1 LSENF
6 KKITLLGFMGCGKST
21 VGKIVAQELKFT
33 FIDVDALI
41 EAKLKMK
48 ITDIFKTFGEEFF
61 REVERN
67 EIVNLLE
74 KEENLVLSVGGGA
87 PAYKNTME
95 IMNSLSITVFINV
108 PFETLWQR
116 IKNSSERPLVQ
127 KGKEFLEHLY
137 RQRLPF
143 YKTAKVT
150 VDGTKKPEEVAK
162 DILKALP
169 RKVSDTKM

>member
-1 LSENF
+1 
-6 KKITLLGFMGCGKST
+6 MGCGKST
-21 VGKIVAQELKFT
+21 VGKIVARGLKFT

-143 YKTAKVT
+143 
-150 VDGTKKPEEVAK
+150 TKRQK
-162 DILKALP
+162 LP
-169 RKVSDTKM
+169 LTERKNRRKLLRIS